1 VEEREAV
8 DVLAGVLA
16 LGAGAVRAVV
26 SPVAAGARFGL
37 SYSGRL
43 ARGRAPDRLITGLA
57 LRGAHV
63 RGELERRTSVVFGQ
77 VVRQAVEAVLSVV
90 SLTDLVR
97 RHVDLDALAR
107 EIDVR
112 AVVDRVDIDALAAQ
126 LDLDAVTARVDV
138 NGVAARLD
146 PDPVV
151 LRVDVDAVASRID
164 LDALIARVDPD
175 SVAKRLDVDAVVAR
189 VDLDAIVARLD
200 LPRIALEVIAAI
212 DLPEIVRESTGSAA
226 SEVVRGIRAESV
238 QADDAVARIVDR
250 LLHRQQRLPRE
261 QR

>member
-1 VEEREAV
+1 MEEREAV

-57 LRGAHV
+57 VRGAHV

-107 EIDVR
+107 DFDVR
-112 AVVDRVDIDALAAQ
+112 AWS
-126 LDLDAVTARVDV
+126 TAWTSTRW
-138 NGVAARLD
+138 
-146 PDPVV
+146 
-151 LRVDVDAVASRID
+151 
-164 LDALIARVDPD
+164 
-175 SVAKRLDVDAVVAR
+175 
-189 VDLDAIVARLD
+189 
-200 LPRIALEVIAAI
+200 PRSWTWT
-212 DLPEIVRESTGSAA
+212 R
-226 SEVVRGIRAESV
+226 
-238 QADDAVARIVDR
+238 
-250 LLHRQQRLPRE
+250 
-261 QR
+261 